1 MSKRYRVLLL
11 GAVAFGA
18 ALAFLLMMYQFFGTD
33 SVHELIN
40 EVFGFLREH
49 LIVLFIAIVVL
60 PGIGFPMTPLYLV
73 AGPAYGSSMGVV
85 MSCVIILCASTLNMI
100 WTYFV
105 AAGVLHKYV
114 EKVLNYLNYGFP
126 EVKGQEHV
134 QMILIMR
141 VTPGIPLV
149 VQNYLL

>member
-1 MSKRYRVLLL
+1 
-11 GAVAFGA
+11 
-18 ALAFLLMMYQFFGTD
+18 
-33 SVHELIN
+33 
-40 EVFGFLREH
+40 
-49 LIVLFIAIVVL
+49 
-60 PGIGFPMTPLYLV
+60 MTPLYLV
-73 AGPAYGSSMGVV
+73 AGPTYGSSMGVV

-126 EVKGQEHV
+126 QIKGQEHV

-141 VTPGIPLV
+141 VTPGIPFV
-149 VQNYLL
+149 VQNYLLGLAKVRFGAYLPISIVVQGGYLVGFVVTSGAIYDGDIGLVIGGICALVAAVIFTNLLRRRLLP